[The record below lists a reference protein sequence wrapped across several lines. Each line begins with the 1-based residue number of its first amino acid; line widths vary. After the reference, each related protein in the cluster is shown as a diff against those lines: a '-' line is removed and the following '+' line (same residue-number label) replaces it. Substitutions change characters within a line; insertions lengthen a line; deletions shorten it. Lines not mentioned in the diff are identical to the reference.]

1 MGLGEGW
8 LCPGGGERRTEGRVI
23 VGTLRLDEAIKCI
36 EKDRKLMQPC
46 FNIRVHTYI
55 HTCILPVPFHFAKSR
70 SQDGNNKIILE
81 ISCKVQCT
89 SDKRNAGKFA
99 KMNVK

>member
-1 MGLGEGW
+1 M
-8 LCPGGGERRTEGRVI
+8 CPGGGERRSEGRVI
-23 VGTLRLDEAIKCI
+23 VGTLRVDEAIKCI
-36 EKDRKLMQPC
+36 EKDQKLMQPC

-55 HTCILPVPFHFAKSR
+55 YTCILPVPFHFVKSR
-70 SQDGNNKIILE
+70 YQDSNNRIILE
-81 ISCKVQCT
+81 ISCKVQCI

>member
-8 LCPGGGERRTEGRVI
+8 LCPGGGERRSEGRVI
-23 VGTLRLDEAIKCI
+23 VGTLRLDEAITCI

-81 ISCKVQCT
+81 ISSKVQCT

>member
-1 MGLGEGW
+1 MELGEGW
-8 LCPGGGERRTEGRVI
+8 LCPGGGERRSKGRVI
-23 VGTLRLDEAIKCI
+23 VGTLRVDEAIKCI

-55 HTCILPVPFHFAKSR
+55 HVLHQSHFTLLNQGTRTVIIKSL
-70 SQDGNNKIILE
+70 LE
-81 ISCKVQCT
+81 ISCKVQCIL
-89 SDKRNAGKFA
+89 DKRNAGKFA

>member
-1 MGLGEGW
+1 M
-8 LCPGGGERRTEGRVI
+8 CPGGGERRSEGREI
-23 VGTLRLDEAIKCI
+23 VGTLTVDEAIKCI
-36 EKDRKLMQPC
+36 VKDRKLMQPC

-55 HTCILPVPFHFAKSR
+55 HTCILPVPFHFVKSR
-70 SQDGNNKIILE
+70 NQDGNNKIILE
-81 ISCKVQCT
+81 ISCKVQCI